1 MKLSK
6 ERRNYLERAWETY
19 APNLADA
26 GAWLER
32 RGISLEFAASVGLG
46 VVRDPLPGHE
56 SARGYLA
63 IPYLTDAG
71 PVNFNFRCIQGH
83 NCKEI
88 SYHSKYVR
96 SKGSGVN
103 LYGVQSVASA
113 GEWIVVTEGE
123 IDALTWQQV
132 GVPAIGIPGAENW
145 KEHWSN
151 VFEDFSRVYLA
162 EDGDGAGKDLWNA
175 MTEHI
180 DQSSTLVV
188 RMKMPDGEDS
198 NSMYL
203 KSGKDYLLGRIK
215 K

>member
-1 MKLSK
+1 MYS
-6 ERRNYLERAWETY
+6 
-19 APNLADA
+19 PHLADA
-26 GAWLER
+26 GDWLER

-71 PVNFNFRCIQGH
+71 PVNFNFRCLQDH
-83 NCKEI
+83 NCKEVQ
-88 SYHSKYVR
+88 YHSKYVR
-96 SKGSGVN
+96 RKGSGVN

-113 GEWIVVTEGE
+113 GDWIVVTEGE
-123 IDALTWQQV
+123 VDALTWQQI
-132 GVPAIGIPGAENW
+132 GVPAIGVPGAENW
-145 KEHWSN
+145 KEHWAN

-162 EDGDGAGKDLWNA
+162 EDGDSAGKDLWNA

>member
-6 ERRNYLERAWETY
+6 ERRNYLEKAWATY
-19 APNLADA
+19 SPHLDDA

-46 VVRDPLPGHE
+46 VVKDPLPGHE

-71 PVNFNFRCIQGH
+71 PVNFNMRCIQDH

-88 SYHSKYVR
+88 SYHSKYWR
-96 SKGSGVN
+96 AKGSGVN
-103 LYGVQSVASA
+103 LYGVQSAA
-113 GEWIVVTEGE
+113 QAADWIVVTEGE
-123 IDALTWQQV
+123 IDALTWQQI

-180 DQSSTLVV
+180 DQSNTLVV